1 MVPRLQARRVDGP
14 ALTVPPPSRGSDKA
28 DFPWWLLA
36 AGAIALFLAVQIVLN
51 DLYSQIFSIVSRGVG
66 ITVFV
71 TLVGFSLATVIGLAL
86 AVMGLSKHLALRQI
100 ARFYVEI
107 IRGIPILVLLFY
119 IAFVGAPGFVL
130 AWNFMITPLADAGL
144 IEPLSVRDVSL
155 LWRAIIALT
164 IGYSAF
170 IAEVFRAGI
179 LAVDAGQVEAAK
191 ALGLTPVQRF
201 RFIVLPQAIR
211 TILPPLGNDFIAMIK
226 DSSLVSVLGVADLTQ
241 MGKVY
246 ASGSFRFFETYSI
259 VAYVYLLLTVGLSL
273 GLRALEKR
281 LRRSDEERGAAGRS

>member
-1 MVPRLQARRVDGP
+1 M
-14 ALTVPPPSRGSDKA
+14 K
-28 DFPWWLLA
+28 
-36 AGAIALFLAVQIVLN
+36 
-51 DLYSQIFSIVSRGVG
+51 
-66 ITVFV
+66 
-71 TLVGFSLATVIGLAL
+71 
-86 AVMGLSKHLALRQI
+86 
-100 ARFYVEI
+100 
-107 IRGIPILVLLFY
+107 
-119 IAFVGAPGFVL
+119 
-130 AWNFMITPLADAGL
+130 
-144 IEPLSVRDVSL
+144 VRDVSL

-170 IAEVFRAGI
+170 ISEVFRAGI
-179 LAVDAGQVEAAK
+179 LAVEAGQIEAAK
-191 ALGLTPVQRF
+191 ALGLTPLQRF

-281 LRRSDEERGAAGRS
+281 LRRADEERSANG

>member
-1 MVPRLQARRVDGP
+1 MTAPPRSTR
-14 ALTVPPPSRGSDKA
+14 KA

-36 AGAIALFLAVQIVLN
+36 AGGLALVLAVQIVLD
-51 DLYSQIFSIVSRGVG
+51 DLYSQIFSIVSKGVG
-66 ITVFV
+66 ITIFV
-71 TLVGFSLATVIGLAL
+71 TLTGFTLATAIGLLL
-86 AVMGLSKHLALRQI
+86 AVMGLSRHLVLRQV

-119 IAFVGAPGFVL
+119 IAFVGAPGFVA
-130 AWNFMITPLADAGL
+130 AWNFLAAPLVSAGL
-144 IEPLSVRDVSL
+144 AEPIQVRDVSL

-170 IAEVFRAGI
+170 ISEVFRAGI
-179 LAVDAGQVEAAK
+179 LSVDSGQVEAAK
-191 ALGLTPVQRF
+191 ALGLTPFQRF

-281 LRRSDEERGAAGRS
+281 LRRSDEERGARSD

>member
-1 MVPRLQARRVDGP
+1 MSASP
-14 ALTVPPPSRGSDKA
+14 ASTDKP

-36 AGAIALFLAVQIVLN
+36 AGGIALFLAIQIVLN
-51 DLYSQIFSIVSRGVG
+51 DLYSQIFSIVSKGVW
-66 ITVFV
+66 ITIFV
-71 TLVGFSLATVIGLAL
+71 TLVGFALATAFGLLL
-86 AVMGLSKHLALRQI
+86 AVMGLSKSLALRQI

-119 IAFVGAPGFVL
+119 IAFVGAPGFVA
-130 AWNFMITPLADAGL
+130 AWNGLMAPLIEAGL
-144 IEPLSVRDVSL
+144 IGEMRVRDVSL

-170 IAEVFRAGI
+170 ISEVFRAGI
-179 LAVDAGQVEAAK
+179 LSVDEGQIEAAK

-273 GLRALEKR
+273 GLRGLEKR
-281 LRRSDEERGAAGRS
+281 LRRADEERSGGRD

>member
-1 MVPRLQARRVDGP
+1 
-14 ALTVPPPSRGSDKA
+14 
-28 DFPWWLLA
+28 
-36 AGAIALFLAVQIVLN
+36 
-51 DLYSQIFSIVSRGVG
+51 
-66 ITVFV
+66 
-71 TLVGFSLATVIGLAL
+71 VI
-86 AVMGLSKHLALRQI
+86 
-100 ARFYVEI
+100 
-107 IRGIPILVLLFY
+107 
-119 IAFVGAPGFVL
+119 
-130 AWNFMITPLADAGL
+130 AWNFLMTPLIEAGL
-144 IEPLSVRDVSL
+144 VEPMSVRDVSL

-179 LAVDAGQVEAAK
+179 LSVDAGQVEAAK
-191 ALGLTPVQRF
+191 ALGLSPIQRF

-281 LRRSDEERGAAGRS
+281 LRRSDEERGGGSK